1 MRFDTENRLGSRP
14 VCENRVDS
22 GEVVGKGRVDERE
35 SSWKSNLYNWM
46 NLIERTKGG
55 GGSASMKLFF
65 FSFPFL
71 FGGGYKD
78 IMLSILS

>member
-55 GGSASMKLFF
+55 GGECIDETLFF
-65 FSFPFL
+65 FLSFSFWRW
-71 FGGGYKD
+71 
-78 IMLSILS
+78 I

>member
-55 GGSASMKLFF
+55 GECIDETLL

-71 FGGGYKD
+71 FRGGYKD
-78 IMLSILS
+78 IMLSVFS